1 MAIILRQST
10 ALDVLIGPFVDEDDG
25 KTAETGLTLSQA
37 DINLSKNGQTLAQK
51 NDDTTATNDANGY
64 YKCKLNA
71 TDTNTVGAMTL
82 ICHKAGALPVRHEF
96 QVVEEAVYDALFAA
110 SASGYAVTGAEMTLT
125 AAYDAA
131 KTAATQES
139 VDDLP
144 TKGDLATALAG
155 ADDVVLAAL
164 SGVGGKIDVLDGIA
178 DAVKATTD
186 KLDSMIEEV

>member
-1 MAIILRQST
+1 
-10 ALDVLIGPFVDEDDG
+10 
-25 KTAETGLTLSQA
+25 
-37 DINLSKNGQTLAQK
+37 
-51 NDDTTATNDANGY
+51 
-64 YKCKLNA
+64 
-71 TDTNTVGAMTL
+71 
-82 ICHKAGALPVRHEF
+82 
-96 QVVEEAVYDALFAA
+96 
-110 SASGYAVTGAEMTLT
+110 MTLT